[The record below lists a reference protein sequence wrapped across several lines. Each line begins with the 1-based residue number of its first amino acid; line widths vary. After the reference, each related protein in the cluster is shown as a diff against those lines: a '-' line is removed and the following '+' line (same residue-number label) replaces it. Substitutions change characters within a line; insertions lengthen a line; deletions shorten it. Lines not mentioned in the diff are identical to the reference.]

1 MQSSYGNAGGGSTGS
16 TGNGGNMAAGIGMVG
31 GGTHIPLN
39 HSSSS
44 GSSNFADVLS
54 SSSYNLNI
62 SEYNDTPNTGG
73 ERRMETLLGHS
84 SLSDEVHYAAG
95 HTHHHS
101 MHHDPDADSI
111 DRRYSNVT
119 NSTHHPHRSNSHHE
133 HHQSSLL
140 TDPDP
145 FPDTFHAEFITQPL
159 EYPMG
164 GASPPLAVSLLNSAS
179 AHVPHGTG
187 ASRPCHPPV
196 FSISGGIG
204 GTECHPLTVVPS
216 IKSLNYDDG
225 SHPSETHSHSP
236 PSPSSSPRAPGIP
249 SSPHSPSHI
258 LPSFVDTY
266 NLPPAPSSQQ
276 HGNIT
281 IPSTTILAHRHG
293 QYSPITQAS
302 ASQINGG
309 NRTIITT
316 IPRQTTL
323 ESRFT
328 TFKTEP
334 NLSPSPQPRGISA
347 ENISFGHQQ
356 YTQSGQLV
364 TAPSTSPSPYST
376 NTHPVNILSY
386 QQQQTT
392 GQSNIARGQ
401 CNSYEPPSLNFLKK
415 VI

>member
-16 TGNGGNMAAGIGMVG
+16 TGNGGNMAAGVGMVG
-31 GGTHIPLN
+31 GGTHVPLN
-39 HSSSS
+39 HGSSS

-73 ERRMETLLGHS
+73 ERRVETLLGHS

-111 DRRYSNVT
+111 DRRYSNTSNVT
-119 NSTHHPHRSNSHHE
+119 NSIHHPHRSNSHQE

-164 GASPPLAVSLLNSAS
+164 GGSPPLAVSLLNSAS
-179 AHVPHGTG
+179 VHVPHGTG
-187 ASRPCHPPV
+187 ASRPCPPPV

-204 GTECHPLTVVPS
+204 GT
-216 IKSLNYDDG
+216 IKSLNYDEG

-236 PSPSSSPRAPGIP
+236 PSPSSSPCAAGIP

-266 NLPPAPSSQQ
+266 NLPPAPPSQQ

-293 QYSPITQAS
+293 QYSPIAQAS